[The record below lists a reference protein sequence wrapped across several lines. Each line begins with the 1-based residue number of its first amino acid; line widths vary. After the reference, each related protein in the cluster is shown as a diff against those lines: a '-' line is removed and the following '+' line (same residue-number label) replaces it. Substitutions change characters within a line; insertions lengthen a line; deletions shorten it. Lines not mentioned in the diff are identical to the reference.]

1 MVVNMGV
8 LVAGAGTP
16 QVMSVSLRF
25 ISHLVVLAGFLLVFC
40 AAGEA
45 RADVYRQFFTAVHL
59 DDGKTVSAL
68 LARGFDPNTPNER
81 GDPPLVSALRDGHLE
96 VAEVLLR
103 HPDLKV
109 DQPNVNNETALMMA
123 SLRGLAP
130 WAQRLIERGAAVNRT
145 GWSPILYVASG
156 GDVATLRVLL
166 KAGADIRSVNPSGS
180 TPLIMAA
187 RFGRDDVVMALV
199 AAGADPLHRNP
210 GGQDAIA
217 AARWAG
223 RETLAEQLEKVAA
236 RGR

>member
-1 MVVNMGV
+1 MAGV
-8 LVAGAGTP
+8 LLG
-16 QVMSVSLRF
+16 SC
-25 ISHLVVLAGFLLVFC
+25 VV
-40 AAGEA
+40 GEA
-45 RADVYRQFFTAVHL
+45 RADIYQRFFTAVNL
-59 DDGKTVSAL
+59 DDAKTVSAL

-81 GDPPLVSALRDGHLE
+81 GDPPLISALRDGHLE
-96 VAEVLLR
+96 VAEALLR

-130 WAQRLIERGAAVNRT
+130 WAQRLIDRGAAVNRS

-156 GDVATLRVLL
+156 GDVATLQVLL
-166 KAGADIRSVNPSGS
+166 KAGADLRSVNPSGS

-187 RFGRDDVVMALV
+187 RFGRDEVVMALV

-223 RETLAEQLEKVAA
+223 RETLAEQLEKAAA
-236 RGR
+236 RSR

>member
-1 MVVNMGV
+1 M
-8 LVAGAGTP
+8 
-16 QVMSVSLRF
+16 
-25 ISHLVVLAGFLLVFC
+25 
-40 AAGEA
+40 
-45 RADVYRQFFTAVHL
+45 
-59 DDGKTVSAL
+59 
-68 LARGFDPNTPNER
+68 
-81 GDPPLVSALRDGHLE
+81 
-96 VAEVLLR
+96 
-103 HPDLKV
+103 
-109 DQPNVNNETALMMA
+109 NNETALMMA
-123 SLRGLAP
+123 SLRGLAS
-130 WAQRLIERGAAVNRT
+130 WAQRLIERGAAVNRA

>member
-1 MVVNMGV
+1 MIRIG
-8 LVAGAGTP
+8 
-16 QVMSVSLRF
+16 LRF
-25 ISHLVVLAGFLLVFC
+25 IFQPLVLAGVLLGSCVV
-40 AAGEA
+40 GEA
-45 RADVYRQFFTAVHL
+45 RADIYQRFFTAVNL
-59 DDGKTVSAL
+59 DDAKTVSAL

-81 GDPPLVSALRDGHLE
+81 GDPPLISALRDGHLE
-96 VAEVLLR
+96 VAEALLR

-130 WAQRLIERGAAVNRT
+130 WAQRLIDRGAAVNRS

-156 GDVATLRVLL
+156 GDVATLQVLL
-166 KAGADIRSVNPSGS
+166 KAGADLRSVNPSGS

-187 RFGRDDVVMALV
+187 RFGRDEVVMALV

-223 RETLAEQLEKVAA
+223 RETLAEQLEKAAA
-236 RGR
+236 RSR

>member
-1 MVVNMGV
+1 MAGV
-8 LVAGAGTP
+8 LLG
-16 QVMSVSLRF
+16 SC
-25 ISHLVVLAGFLLVFC
+25 VV
-40 AAGEA
+40 GEA
-45 RADVYRQFFTAVHL
+45 RADIYQRFLTAVNL
-59 DDGKTVSAL
+59 DDAKTVSAL

-81 GDPPLVSALRDGHLE
+81 GDPPLISALRDGHLE
-96 VAEVLLR
+96 VAEALLR

-130 WAQRLIERGAAVNRT
+130 WAQRLIDRGAAVNRS

-156 GDVATLRVLL
+156 GDVATLQVLL
-166 KAGADIRSVNPSGS
+166 KAGADLRSVNPSGS

-187 RFGRDDVVMALV
+187 RFGRDEVVMALV

-223 RETLAEQLEKVAA
+223 RETLAEQLEKAAA
-236 RGR
+236 RSR